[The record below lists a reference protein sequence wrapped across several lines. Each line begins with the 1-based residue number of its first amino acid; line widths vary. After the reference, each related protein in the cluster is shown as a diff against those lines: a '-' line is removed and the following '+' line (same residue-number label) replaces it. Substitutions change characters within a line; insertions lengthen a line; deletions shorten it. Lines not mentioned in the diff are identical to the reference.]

1 MVEMNQATPAERRSS
16 RRVTVRTEVIREGKP
31 SVSFGRGENLSEG
44 GMMLVSAETFPVDS
58 VVKVRFTLSDPG
70 PAVVVTSEAK
80 VAWTKPGGGIGLQ
93 FLEMKDE
100 FRQAIIQFVEAN

>member
-1 MVEMNQATPAERRSS
+1 MGEMNQGAPAERRGT
-16 RRVTVRTEVIREGKP
+16 RRVTVRTEVIRDGKP

-58 VVKVRFTLSDPG
+58 VVKVRFTLPGPG

-80 VAWTKPGGGIGLQ
+80 VAWTKPGGGTGIQ
-93 FLEMKDE
+93 FVDMQDE
-100 FRQAIIQFVEAN
+100 FRQAIIRFVESN